1 MYSACATFL
10 LLGILNVSV
19 SAAADDPKIHVLI
32 VADTIDKGIGPGCRE
47 DVVHLQSVFAA
58 NVPKQQLAIQTI
70 EGDSAAPI
78 EVLTAISDMQI
89 GTDDALV
96 IYFTCHGA
104 FDGKKTEQYL
114 ALPGGDLHRSR
125 IRSAASRH
133 SARFLAIIADACN
146 KPMPPA
152 TFIRPE
158 LTRVPPEEI
167 SPLFDE
173 LFVRTAGLLEVSS
186 TQPGQVASG
195 PANGG
200 VFTTAF
206 CDIVDRHRRTEM
218 RWKDLLRRVDGEV
231 KQRYAG
237 IKSVDQSVHIIAEP
251 LADPGLRLGLRV
263 ATMRPGNDPTAPD
276 GGVVVI
282 DITKDSVATRVTID
296 GENVAIEKGDILI
309 EINGQ
314 KIHTAEEFAKAVD
327 ASNQNMKFVLVNVR
341 DGKEYTGKAR
351 LAF

>member
-1 MYSACATFL
+1 MYSSCATFL
-10 LLGILNVSV
+10 LLGILNASI
-19 SAAADDPKIHVLI
+19 AAAAGDPKIHVLI
-32 VADTIDKGIGPGCRE
+32 VADTIDKVIGPGCKE

-58 NVPKQQLAIQTI
+58 NVPEQQLAIQTV
-70 EGDSAAPI
+70 EGYSAAPAN
-78 EVLTAISDMQI
+78 VLTAISDMEI
-89 GTDDALV
+89 GSDDALV

-114 ALPGGDLHRSR
+114 ALPGGHLHRSK

-146 KPMPPA
+146 KPMPP
-152 TFIRPE
+152 TPSIEPE
-158 LTRVPPEEI
+158 FTRESPEEI

-186 TQPGQVASG
+186 TQPGQFASG
-195 PANGG
+195 PADGG

-218 RWKDLLRRVDGEV
+218 KWKDLLRRVDGEV
-231 KQRYAG
+231 KRRYAG
-237 IKSVDQSVHIIAEP
+237 VKDVDQTVHIIAEP

-263 ATMRPGNDPTAPD
+263 ETLRPGDDPAAPD

-282 DITKDSVATRVTID
+282 DITKDSAATRVTID

-309 EINGQ
+309 EING
-314 KIHTAEEFAKAVD
+314 KRIYTAEGFAKAVD